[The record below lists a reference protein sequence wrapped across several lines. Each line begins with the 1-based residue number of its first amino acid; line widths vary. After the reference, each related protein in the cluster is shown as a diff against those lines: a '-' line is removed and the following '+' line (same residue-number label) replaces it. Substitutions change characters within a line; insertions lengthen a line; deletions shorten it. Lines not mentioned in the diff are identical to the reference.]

1 MKIQELILIE
11 TMEQI
16 GLPKEFRILL
26 NYVEIFGQEKNLF
39 LNLKQEHLEIL
50 YQEIKMN

>member
-1 MKIQELILIE
+1 MELIGFL
-11 TMEQI
+11 
-16 GLPKEFRILL
+16 KEFRIRL
-26 NYVEIFGQEKNLF
+26 NFVEIFGQEINLF